1 MAAQYASRNEAG
13 EEDKSAFQ
21 FQLDQLDGVPT
32 LAGASSSEL
41 IATHGSTNT
50 ITGRTSRP
58 QHTAGESSRLTGQ
71 SYGRPLPYHVSER
84 PPLPDLARLSFEP
97 ATRQQQDPHPTT
109 MLTPPKGMNPGA
121 ANNSPSPLKPAPV
134 TKSDRLLRESYQ
146 KRKYPRKYF
155 VQGRVFQAL
164 WTEESEKP
172 QNMSDVGSGAWSRNS
187 YGQDVYTTPRRFVV
201 VKEGE
206 WSCTVLPVTT
216 YGTQG
221 MKKSGVRI
229 PDHGIIYTGKTVP
242 VATDVSPN
250 GPQMQRHAVRVEP
263 DDKTEKLDPLS
274 RIDYSKQH
282 TIDHKRRIRPIG
294 MVNASLEH
302 LLAQYEQVTFGNDGR
317 GRRRIDSVLSA
328 RGPASPVDFVGDNS
342 VNFLAHKAVRDLMS
356 IGWPCADAT
365 LAVGL
370 APANMSGTSPVG
382 SQ

>member
-1 MAAQYASRNEAG
+1 M
-13 EEDKSAFQ
+13 
-21 FQLDQLDGVPT
+21 
-32 LAGASSSEL
+32 
-41 IATHGSTNT
+41 
-50 ITGRTSRP
+50 TGRTPRP
-58 QHTAGESSRLTGQ
+58 QRTAGESSRLTGQ
-71 SYGRPLPYHVSER
+71 SDRRSLPYHVPER
-84 PPLPDLARLSFEP
+84 PPAPDLARLGFQPTDS
-97 ATRQQQDPHPTT
+97 QQTDSYPRT
-109 MLTPPKGMNPGA
+109 MLAQPRGMNPGA
-121 ANNSPSPLKPAPV
+121 PSYSPSPPKAGPV
-134 TKSDRLLRESYQ
+134 VSSDRLLRESYQ

-172 QNMSDVGSGAWSRNS
+172 VNMSDVGSGAWSTNS

-206 WSCTVLPVTT
+206 WSCTVLPITT

-221 MKKSGVRI
+221 MRKSGVRI
-229 PDHGIIYTGKTVP
+229 PDHGIIYTGKTAP
-242 VATDVSPN
+242 VATDVPST
-250 GPQMQRHAVRVEP
+250 GPQMQRYPVRVEP

-294 MVNASLEH
+294 MVNVSLEH
-302 LLAQYEQVTFGNDGR
+302 LLAQYEQVSFSNDGR

-328 RGPASPVDFVGDNS
+328 SGPTSPVDVVGNNPVD
-342 VNFLAHKAVRDLMS
+342 FLAQKAVGDLMS
-356 IGWPCADAT
+356 IGWTLADAT

-370 APANMSGTSPVG
+370 APANMSATSPVG